1 MKPII
6 LNEVCGIRHDYFEM
20 TIVMNMYIYKST
32 LLKLMKRALM
42 QDLYRYKE
50 SPTYGTLSDMNCIL
64 RTGKNSLK
72 SIKESSQRKSDIEW
86 TTE

>member
-1 MKPII
+1 
-6 LNEVCGIRHDYFEM
+6 
-20 TIVMNMYIYKST
+20 
-32 LLKLMKRALM
+32 M

-50 SPTYGTLSDMNCIL
+50 SPTYGTLFDMNCIL